1 LNFSLPAG
9 EWFSAWR
16 EPLLIAGQVLL
27 IICLAW
33 LAQRILTRAISRLS
47 LRYPQL
53 PAELMLPVRGLLRWL
68 ILGSALIMVL
78 ERLGVSAQVLWT
90 AVTGFAA
97 VAAVAFFAIWSV
109 LSNMFCALLI
119 FVLGPFRIG
128 EHVEVLESADKP
140 GVRGKVVAINLF
152 YTTLEDAS
160 GEAPGALLQIPN
172 SLFFQKTV
180 RRWRHGD
187 FPTVTQ
193 QED

>member
-1 LNFSLPAG
+1 MNFSLPAG
-9 EWFSAWR
+9 EWLSAWR

-33 LAQRILTRAISRLS
+33 LAQRIFTRAISRLS

-68 ILGSALIMVL
+68 ILGSAFMLVL
-78 ERLGVSAQVLWT
+78 ERLGVSAQVLWA

-119 FVLGPFRIG
+119 LLLGPFRIG

-140 GVRGKVVAINLF
+140 GVRGKVTAINLF
-152 YTTLEDAS
+152 YTTLEDVT
-160 GEAPGALLQIPN
+160 GDAPGALLQIPN
-172 SLFFQKTV
+172 SLFFQKPV
-180 RRWRHGD
+180 RRWRHGEL
-187 FPTVTQ
+187 PKPR
-193 QED
+193 QEEG

>member
-1 LNFSLPAG
+1 M
-9 EWFSAWR
+9 
-16 EPLLIAGQVLL
+16 IAGQVAL

-33 LAQRILTRAISRLS
+33 LAQRILTRAISRLAQ
-47 LRYPQL
+47 RYPQL
-53 PAELMLPVRGLLRWL
+53 PAELMMPVRGLLRWL
-68 ILGSALIMVL
+68 ILGSAFMMVL

-90 AVTGFAA
+90 AVTGFVA

-119 FVLGPFRIG
+119 FVLSPFRIG

-160 GEAPGALLQIPN
+160 GDAPGALLQIPN
-172 SLFFQKTV
+172 SLFFQKAV
-180 RRWRHGD
+180 RRWRHGE
-187 FPTVTQ
+187 FPTVRQ